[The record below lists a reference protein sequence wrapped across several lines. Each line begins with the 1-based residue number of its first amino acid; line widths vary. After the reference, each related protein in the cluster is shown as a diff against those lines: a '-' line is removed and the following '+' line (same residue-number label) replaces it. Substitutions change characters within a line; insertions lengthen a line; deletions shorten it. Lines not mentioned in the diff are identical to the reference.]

1 MSRPTRPPHASQG
14 MRSNDSALEL
24 RATPQLGPPKV
35 AEQYVGLETIDDGI
49 WQVYFGHVELCRFHE
64 RDGKIEDSLGRKAPQ
79 KQ

>member
-1 MSRPTRPPHASQG
+1 M
-14 MRSNDSALEL
+14 
-24 RATPQLGPPKV
+24 